1 MVRRKKPSAPEEV
14 KIAYKIQFTDSHLKS
29 RDLFETDFERFRQEF
44 PQLAEIILNPEL
56 LYTNPTVQAKVS
68 QENWQSAAMQ
78 LMNAVWKIKNA
89 NIFHYPVDPVKL
101 NILDY
106 FTIIKHPMDFGTIK
120 VG

>member
-1 MVRRKKPSAPEEV
+1 
-14 KIAYKIQFTDSHLKS
+14 
-29 RDLFETDFERFRQEF
+29 
-44 PQLAEIILNPEL
+44 
-56 LYTNPTVQAKVS
+56 
-68 QENWQSAAMQ
+68 
-78 LMNAVWKIKNA
+78 MNAVWKIKNA